1 MSAIEKLFGYAELKD
16 GTTWEGVRITFATK
30 VAFERSARANGWD
43 AEKQPFT
50 VSAFW
55 SWHAAKLAGLTTLSW
70 KEFNDQV
77 VDAGATQDEPED
89 SDDAPSDDADA
100 GAGGEVVG
108 ERPTQEAASTDT
120 PWPSPSDPASP
131 SITG

>member
-55 SWHAAKLAGLTTLSW
+55 SWHAAKTAGITSLSW
-70 KEFNDQV
+70 KEFNEQV
-77 VDAGATQDEPED
+77 VDAGATQDEPDADDTGE
-89 SDDAPSDDADA
+89 SDDNV
-100 GAGGEVVG
+100 GGEVVG
-108 ERPTQEAASTDT
+108 ERPTQEGASTDT
-120 PWPSPSDPASP
+120 PSPSPSDQDYP